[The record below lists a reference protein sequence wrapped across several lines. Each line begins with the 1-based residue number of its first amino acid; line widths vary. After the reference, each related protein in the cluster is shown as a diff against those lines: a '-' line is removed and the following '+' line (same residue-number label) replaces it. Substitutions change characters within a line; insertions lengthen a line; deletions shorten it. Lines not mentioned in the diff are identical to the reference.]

1 MDDSDVPAVLVD
13 PAEKPFARL
22 LLAHGAGAPMD
33 SGFMNETAAAIAGR
47 GVEVVRFEFPYMAA
61 RRENGKR
68 RPPDRMETLLK
79 HFDYMIHHYNNI
91 YRYNSNQRDNDDLL
105 PLFIA
110 GKSMGG
116 RVASVWAAECAKDKS
131 TTDNCRGVVCLGYP
145 FHPPGKSENLRIAH
159 LPDCRIPLLIVQG
172 ERDPLG
178 SRLEVESYKLT
189 GPLTFRWLTAAD
201 HNLKPLHRSGYTH
214 QQHIE
219 AAADASAAFMHSIL
233 SASER

>member
-13 PAEKPFARL
+13 SAENPFARL

-61 RRENGKR
+61 RRGNGK

-79 HFDYMIHHYNNI
+79 HFDYVIHHY
-91 YRYNSNQRDNDDLL
+91 RDDPL
-105 PLFIA
+105 PLFIG

-116 RVASVWAAECAKDKS
+116 RVASVWAAECVRDKS
-131 TTDNCRGVVCLGYP
+131 TMNNCRGVVCLGYP

-159 LPDCRIPLLIVQG
+159 LPDCGIPLLIVQG

-201 HNLKPLHRSGYTH
+201 HNLKPLRRSGYTH

-219 AAADASAAFMHSIL
+219 AAADASAAFMRSIL
-233 SASER
+233 SASEL

>member
-13 PAEKPFARL
+13 SAENPFARL

-61 RRENGKR
+61 RRGNGK

-79 HFDYMIHHYNNI
+79 HFDYVIHHY
-91 YRYNSNQRDNDDLL
+91 RDDPL
-105 PLFIA
+105 PLFIG

-116 RVASVWAAECAKDKS
+116 RVASVWAAECVRDKS

-178 SRLEVESYKLT
+178 SRLEVESYELT

-201 HNLKPLHRSGYTH
+201 HNLKPLRRSGYTH

-233 SASER
+233 SASEL